1 MMIKK
6 RSKFNWALGV
16 IILTLLPSNC
26 FAGGGG
32 GAEEDT
38 APVIEDKSKL
48 LLSIMKEGHYSHVGG
63 IEAIN
68 LLTSRAIKI
77 NPNIENGNSLD
88 VGCGFGGTAGFLQD
102 SGFSNMWGIDID
114 EKAIEHSK
122 HNYPN
127 VNFATADATKLTD
140 MFENEFFS
148 FVYMFNVASEIPDK
162 AALLQKIKSV
172 CKDGSILAIFDYTLA
187 DPKNKEELL
196 DHAGLPIY
204 PINMEHLNLL
214 LRVIGWEVIETTDI
228 TSNYQQWYTQTL
240 EKISSRKD
248 MLKATGYSDAEIQL
262 VQDNF
267 NHMLKLMK
275 DGKING
281 TILIAKKV

>member
-6 RSKFNWALGV
+6 RSKLNWILGI

-26 FAGGGG
+26 LAGGGSS
-32 GAEEDT
+32 AEEDK

-48 LLSIMKEGHYSHVGG
+48 LLSIMKEGNYSHVGG

-114 EKAIEHSK
+114 EEAIEHSK

-162 AALLQKIKSV
+162 AAMLQKIKSV

-187 DPKNKEELL
+187 APKNKEELL
-196 DHAGLPIY
+196 DHTGLAMH
-204 PINMEHLNLL
+204 PINMDYLNML

-262 VQDNF
+262 VHDNF
-267 NHMLKLMK
+267 KHMLKLMN

>member
-1 MMIKK
+1 MIKK
-6 RSKFNWALGV
+6 RSKLNWILGI
-16 IILTLLPSNC
+16 IILTLLPSHC
-26 FAGGGG
+26 LASGHGGSG
-32 GAEEDT
+32 EDK
-38 APVIEDKSKL
+38 APAIEDKSRL
-48 LLSIMKEGHYSHVGG
+48 LLSIMKEGNYSHIGG

-68 LLTSRAIKI
+68 FLTSKAIKI
-77 NPNIENGNSLD
+77 DPNIESGNSLD
-88 VGCGFGGTAGFLQD
+88 VGCGFGGAAGFLQD

-122 HNYPN
+122 HTYPN

-140 MFENEFFS
+140 IFEDEFFS
-148 FVYMFNVASEIPDK
+148 FVYMLNVANEIPDK
-162 AALLQKIKSV
+162 AAMLQKIKSV

-187 DPKNKEELL
+187 DPNNKEELL
-196 DHAGLPIY
+196 DHAGLAMH
-204 PINMEHLNLL
+204 PINLDYLNTL

-228 TSNYQQWYTQTL
+228 TSNYQQWYTRIL
-240 EKISSRKD
+240 DKVADRKD
-248 MLKATGYSDAEIQL
+248 MIKATGYSDEEIQL

-267 NHMLKLMK
+267 KHILKLMN